1 MKENILRVLLSIFIV
16 CTFFAIFRN
25 SAQSYSDTII
35 DGLSQ
40 FSVKSDLP
48 ADEASRRVM
57 SEADSVGFD
66 ILVEDYEMINGEGY
80 SVFYKT
86 NNTDDLISIET
97 SKGSIRLDQDESFSN
112 SKYDNSNKQ
121 HQLLTASDSKVVIF
135 PFEEF
140 CKRGKNIFDFT
151 LYCKN
156 SDKEIVFASLKQ
168 LGFEITGYADITSV
182 VSTNSMIQI
191 VPGMLYLLAV
201 LLYTLHNAK
210 KSTLMRMDGFSIIDI
225 TAREIAGL
233 LPCGIITFL
242 ISFLFSALYVGLKVR
257 ISVIDYFVSGLGIF
271 KNALYIFTL
280 AIIIRIVFNYFFCK
294 EKYIK
299 GALSSNIMYFLISII
314 KTLAIV
320 LMITSISAFV
330 SGVLLHNIGT
340 YLSLKKYSNKME
352 GLVYFTQIKGGI
364 EQCNLSEARFAPKLM
379 DFYYDAVNNYDA
391 IVCNTYD
398 YWLDD
403 NEMPLYIGNAKAGLG
418 PSIEVNNNYL
428 KENEVYDLE
437 GNRIYE
443 ESLESDCLTI
453 LIPDDYQWDEQLLVM
468 YDNIEYYPDLK
479 VVFKEYDSQC
489 SQLYVYLPGG
499 IGNNQGIISPAP
511 AIYVVNDYSLEND
524 WHFKYNLLLNIL
536 YGRTMFRTHTDNPSA
551 ELAPLL
557 KKYDCQDIIDGIVP
571 LETEL
576 NKEIDNSWKSA
587 LSSLL
592 ILSVYVFVTAVTT
605 SFTADFYCRNRRHLI
620 AAMALSGYSFIGTFR
635 AHVLVLCLE
644 YIAAFIAAAIMA
656 FNTSKAWVPLTITL
670 IIVVSDLITN
680 ILRCRQQLKKNI
692 YQISKGEM

>member
-225 TAREIAGL
+225 TAR
-233 LPCGIITFL
+233 
-242 ISFLFSALYVGLKVR
+242 
-257 ISVIDYFVSGLGIF
+257 
-271 KNALYIFTL
+271 
-280 AIIIRIVFNYFFCK
+280 
-294 EKYIK
+294 
-299 GALSSNIMYFLISII
+299 
-314 KTLAIV
+314 
-320 LMITSISAFV
+320 
-330 SGVLLHNIGT
+330 
-340 YLSLKKYSNKME
+340 
-352 GLVYFTQIKGGI
+352 
-364 EQCNLSEARFAPKLM
+364 
-379 DFYYDAVNNYDA
+379 
-391 IVCNTYD
+391 
-398 YWLDD
+398 
-403 NEMPLYIGNAKAGLG
+403 
-418 PSIEVNNNYL
+418 
-428 KENEVYDLE
+428 
-437 GNRIYE
+437 
-443 ESLESDCLTI
+443 
-453 LIPDDYQWDEQLLVM
+453 
-468 YDNIEYYPDLK
+468 
-479 VVFKEYDSQC
+479 
-489 SQLYVYLPGG
+489 
-499 IGNNQGIISPAP
+499 
-511 AIYVVNDYSLEND
+511 
-524 WHFKYNLLLNIL
+524 
-536 YGRTMFRTHTDNPSA
+536 
-551 ELAPLL
+551 
-557 KKYDCQDIIDGIVP
+557 
-571 LETEL
+571 
-576 NKEIDNSWKSA
+576 
-587 LSSLL
+587 
-592 ILSVYVFVTAVTT
+592 
-605 SFTADFYCRNRRHLI
+605 
-620 AAMALSGYSFIGTFR
+620 
-635 AHVLVLCLE
+635 
-644 YIAAFIAAAIMA
+644 
-656 FNTSKAWVPLTITL
+656 
-670 IIVVSDLITN
+670 
-680 ILRCRQQLKKNI
+680 
-692 YQISKGEM
+692 